1 MSFDGDCFF
10 LSGSRWLSKDGA
22 SSSMRKEQRDGKNA
36 LFSYLSSLLS
46 LFISL
51 SLSLSGS
58 LSYQVSAT
66 LTLMILTLLSF
77 LPWARSLLFELT

>member
-1 MSFDGDCFF
+1 MGIVFFVGVAVVEQGWSVVIDEKRTKRRKKRSFL
-10 LSGSRWLSKDGA
+10 LSL
-22 SSSMRKEQRDGKNA
+22 
-36 LFSYLSSLLS
+36 LSSLSIYL
-46 LFISL
+46 SL